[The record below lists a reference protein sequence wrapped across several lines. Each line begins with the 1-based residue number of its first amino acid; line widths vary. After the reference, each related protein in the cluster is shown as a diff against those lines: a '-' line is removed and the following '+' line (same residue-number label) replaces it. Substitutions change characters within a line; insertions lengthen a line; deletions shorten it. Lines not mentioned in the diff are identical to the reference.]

1 MDFDKREDVNKEYTW
16 NLTTRYKNDK
26 AWEKEYDAL
35 RKDVHIMEKYQ
46 GKLLKK
52 PEILKEALDTYY
64 DYETKIAKLY
74 VYASL
79 KHDEDLKVDKYT
91 MYLTKAYSLYS
102 EFITSCSFIRPEILS
117 GSKTTLN
124 KILKNEKLTKYR
136 FLLEKT
142 IRLKEHTLT
151 KSEEEIVNKL
161 TNNSNVFDK
170 LNSILIDSTLN
181 YGTIKVDGKEVTIT
195 NSNYRNIMTNKNRK
209 VRKECYNLMCDK
221 LKEYTSIFGET
232 LVANM
237 KLYSSLADIYHYQS
251 TLDMELFDS
260 NIPKEVVDNLYS
272 VVHKRLNVFQ
282 KYLIMLKSNLGLD
295 KLEYYDLQT
304 DFLNNDLTF
313 SIENAE
319 DLIKEATKIYGE
331 KYHKVIEKAFKERWI
346 DYASYKGKR
355 SGAYATSNYG
365 STPVVLTN
373 FHGKFTDVSAVAHEL
388 GHAVNFYLSEEANE
402 AHNYEND
409 IFVAE
414 VASLTNEIILSN
426 YIINHT
432 NNKNYKLLAI
442 YNLID
447 IIQNNLF
454 DACLEGELE
463 NKMYALIDQ
472 KEEIDANDLSECILS
487 LRKQYYGK
495 TVELDDKVK
504 YMWARRSHYY
514 NPFYLYQYAT
524 GISAAIYI
532 ALRIINDQ
540 DNMKEK
546 YIDFLSKG
554 DTDYPINL
562 LKNIGVDM
570 TKPEVINNAINYF
583 EYLIDKFNKVS
594 EE

>member
-16 NLTTRYKNDK
+16 NLKTRYKSDK
-26 AWEKEYDAL
+26 AWQQDYDAL
-35 RKDVHIMEKYQ
+35 KKDVHFMDKYQ
-46 GKLLKK
+46 GKLLQKVDT
-52 PEILKEALDTYY
+52 LKEALDEYF
-64 DYETKIAKLY
+64 DYETKLSKLY

-91 MYLTKAYSLYS
+91 MYLNKAYSLYS
-102 EFITSCSFIRPEILS
+102 EFLTSTSFIKPEILS
-117 GSKTTLN
+117 GSKSTLN
-124 KILKNEKLTKYR
+124 KILKNSKLEKYH
-136 FLLEKT
+136 FLLEKI
-142 IRLKEHTLT
+142 IRTKDHTLT
-151 KSEEEIVNKL
+151 KEEEIIVNKL

-170 LNSILIDSTLN
+170 LSSILIDSTIN
-181 YGTIKVDGKEVTIT
+181 YGSLEVDGKEVVVT

-209 VRKECYNLMCDK
+209 TRQKCFELMCNK
-221 LKEYTSIFGET
+221 LKEFENIFGES

-237 KLYSSLADIYHYQS
+237 KLYSTLADIYHYED
-251 TLDMELFDS
+251 TLDMELFSS
-260 NIPKEVVDNLYS
+260 NIPREVVDNLYS
-272 VVHKRLNVFQ
+272 VVHQRIKVFQ
-282 KYLIMLKSNLGLD
+282 KYLMMLKSNLGLD

-319 DLIKEATKIYGE
+319 DLILESTKIYGE

-355 SGAYATSNYG
+355 SGAYSTSNYG
-365 STPVVLTN
+365 SNPVVLTN
-373 FHGKFTDVSAVAHEL
+373 FHGKFTDVSTIAHEL

-432 NNKNYKLLAI
+432 KNKNYKLLAL

-447 IIQNNLF
+447 LIQNNLF

-463 NKMYALIDQ
+463 NKMYALIDK
-472 KEEIDANDLSECILS
+472 KEEIDANDLSNCIYN
-487 LRKQYYGK
+487 LRKEYYGNI
-495 TVELDDKVK
+495 VSLDENVK
-504 YMWARRSHYY
+504 YLWARRSHYY
-514 NPFYLYQYAT
+514 SPFYLYQYAT
-524 GISAAIYI
+524 GVSAAINI
-532 ALRIINDQ
+532 ALRIINNE

-570 TKPEVINNAINYF
+570 TNPEVINNAINYF
-583 EYLIDKFNKVS
+583 EYLIDEFNKVS